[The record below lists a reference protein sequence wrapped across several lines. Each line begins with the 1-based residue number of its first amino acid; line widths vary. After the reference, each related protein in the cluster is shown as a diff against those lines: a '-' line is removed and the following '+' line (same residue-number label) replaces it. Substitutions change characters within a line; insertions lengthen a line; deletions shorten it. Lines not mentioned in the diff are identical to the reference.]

1 MNAVAGLAVRPG
13 SFAGTMIKIVTESW
27 KATYQDPIIV
37 HPGERVSVG
46 RRDGEWT
53 DFVWCRSSTGRA
65 GWVPASILEPDGRGR
80 ALVLSAYDARELTVG
95 EGDRVHTFHSLAEWT
110 WCQAAD
116 GRTGWVPDRCL
127 ADPR

>member
-1 MNAVAGLAVRPG
+1 MKVVGGLEAGPG
-13 SFAGTMIKIVTESW
+13 SFAGTMIQIVIESW

-37 HPGERVSVG
+37 NPGERVSVG
-46 RRDGEWT
+46 RRDTEWT
-53 DFVWCRSSTGRA
+53 DFLWCRSSTGLA
-65 GWVPASILEPDGRGR
+65 GWIPASILEPDGRGR

-95 EGDRVHTFHSLAEWT
+95 EGDRVRTIASLAEWT
-110 WCQAAD
+110 WCEAAD